1 MTAAKEGSTT
11 APSPRQRLFIET
23 ARAEFVRNGYGASS
37 IRTIA
42 QEAGMSL
49 SALYYHYKNKQDL
62 LLGILMDC
70 VDTHDALC
78 EAELAQAAAD
88 PASQLL
94 ALVTGM
100 VRFRTVCREQSLMIA
115 TEVRNLEP
123 DNAAAYE
130 ARRRAGNDRLRL
142 IIEDGIADG
151 SFTTPHPQ
159 DCRRAILAMTTA
171 ISHWYD
177 PSGPD
182 TPDEIAARHCELAL
196 LLLQPNAPETG
207 E

>member
-1 MTAAKEGSTT
+1 MTPA

-49 SALYYHYKNKQDL
+49 SALYYHYENKQEL
-62 LLGILMDC
+62 LFGILMDC

-78 EAELAQAAAD
+78 EAELAAAG
-88 PASQLL
+88 PGPVSRLR

-100 VRFRTVCREQSLMIA
+100 VRFRTACQEQSLMIA

-123 DNAAAYE
+123 ANAAAYE
-130 ARRRAGNDRLRL
+130 VRRQAGNDRLRA
-142 IIEDGIADG
+142 IIEDGVDDG
-151 SFTTPHPQ
+151 SFTTPQPQ

-177 PSGPD
+177 PHGPD

-196 LLLQPNAPETG
+196 LLLQAHPDRTG